1 MKSQVHKVAAVH
13 NLKADTC

>member
-1 MKSQVHKVAAVH
+1 MKSQVHKVVAVH